1 MKRTWIQ
8 SIVALWAITSI
19 AMFASSQADIVTLDF
34 TTDDGGKSLVHGQAI
49 ATNPA
54 TDAQPGDPLAEFGN
68 IVAISTVQGP
78 TTHKGAVIFDT
89 DPNGL
94 GKTLGDPDLDL
105 LINRGNILTLQDFR
119 SPNTTNTGAGANG
132 YVFNNP
138 DDTRDPNPGSIVFTF
153 LQPVAPISVDI
164 VDADVGFEMEVIFT
178 DVHGGSRI
186 ITVPE
191 RWTWD
196 IIDDPGMGN
205 GFDTL
210 VLNAIMGQDGEG
222 PGGDGIPGNADDY
235 TTVADLNLDD
245 QSVVSIEFKFRG
257 NPVNGWSSGGV
268 DNLTFDTGG
277 EIPEPSTFAMVG
289 IAGALGLMARRRLGR
304 G

>member
-1 MKRTWIQ
+1 MKRTWSQ
-8 SIVALWAITSI
+8 AVVALCAFTSF
-19 AMFASSQADIVTLDF
+19 AMFAPSQAAIVTLDF
-34 TTDDGGKSLVHGQAI
+34 TTDDGGKSLVHGQVI

-54 TDAQPGDPLAEFGN
+54 TDAQPGDPVAEFGN
-68 IVAISTVQGP
+68 IVAISTQQGS

-89 DPNGL
+89 TPGGL
-94 GKTLGDPDLDL
+94 GATLGDPDLDL
-105 LINRGNILTLQDFR
+105 LVNRGNILTLQDFR
-119 SPNTTNTGAGANG
+119 SPNKTNTGAGANG

-138 DDTRDPNPGSIVFTF
+138 DDTRDPDPGSIVFTF
-153 LQPVAPISVDI
+153 LQPIAPISVDI
-164 VDADVGFEMEVIFT
+164 VDADVGFEMDVILT

-196 IIDDPGMGN
+196 IIDDLGMGN

-210 VLNAIMGQDGEG
+210 VLNTIMGQDGEG
-222 PGGDGIPGNADDY
+222 PGGDGIEGNADDY

-245 QSVVSIEFKFRG
+245 QNVVSIEFKYRG
-257 NPVNGWSSGGV
+257 EIPNGWSSGGV
-268 DNLTFDTGG
+268 DNLTFDL
-277 EIPEPSTFAMVG
+277 IPEPSSIAMVV
-289 IAGALGLMARRRLGR
+289 IAGAVGLALRRRLAR